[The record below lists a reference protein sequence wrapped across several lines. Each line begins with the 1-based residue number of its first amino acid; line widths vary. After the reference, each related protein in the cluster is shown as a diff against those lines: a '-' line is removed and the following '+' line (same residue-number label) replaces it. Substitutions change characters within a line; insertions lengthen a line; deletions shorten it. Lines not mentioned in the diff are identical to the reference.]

1 MVCSKISHFWRET
14 TTLYSGLASNCCVE
28 KRRGTENG
36 MGRLACCAFLA
47 AFLSVGVAGIGQAPA
62 PAQSMI
68 SSPPKSEEANE
79 PPEAAGDSDV
89 AIDPASLL
97 PDLPSLPPANATL
110 IGGTIQKLD
119 RIQDEITVQAFGGSK
134 EKIFFDPRTH
144 IYLGTQVGSAA
155 DLHLGDR
162 VYVDTI
168 LDGST
173 VFAKNI
179 RLRNAVVAGESQGT
193 ITSYR
198 ADKQELSLRDAIS
211 PRPMKVLVTPQTT
224 IRQNGVATTAGQ
236 LVPGSLVSIKFGSQ
250 QDGEDVAR
258 EISVLAVPGMNFTF
272 VGRVTGLDLRLG
284 LLAIT
289 SSIDNKSY
297 EISFDPAL
305 IPPDENLHESAQVTV
320 LTRFDGSHYVA
331 RSMKVQAASQP

>member
-1 MVCSKISHFWRET
+1 
-14 TTLYSGLASNCCVE
+14 
-28 KRRGTENG
+28 
-36 MGRLACCAFLA
+36 MGRLAWCVLVA
-47 AFLSVGVAGIGQAPA
+47 AILTGIGAVCPA
-62 PAQSMI
+62 QTPTPAQSLV
-68 SSPPKSEEANE
+68 SSAPKSADANDPAE
-79 PPEAAGDSDV
+79 TAGDTD
-89 AIDPASLL
+89 ATIDPASLL

-110 IGGTIQKLD
+110 IGGTIRNLD
-119 RIQDEITVQAFGGSK
+119 RVRDEITVQSFGGGK

-144 IYLGTQVGSAA
+144 IYLGTRPGSAA

-168 LDGST
+168 LDGNM

-179 RLRNAVVAGESQGT
+179 RLRNTVVAGESQGT

-198 ADKQELSLRDAIS
+198 ADKQELLLRDAIS
-211 PRPMKVLVTPQTT
+211 PRPMKVHLTPQTT
-224 IRQNGVATTAGQ
+224 ILQGGHATTVDELIPGT
-236 LVPGSLVSIKFGSQ
+236 LVNIKFGSQ

-272 VGRVTGLDLRLG
+272 VGRITGLDLRLG
-284 LLAIT
+284 LLGIT
-289 SSIDNKSY
+289 SSIDNKTY

-331 RSMKVQAASQP
+331 RSMTVQPPSPQ